1 MAKHIKPDWK
11 IKGPKRPTPK
21 VKGTGHSVGGS
32 ANGGHNNG
40 GK

>member
-1 MAKHIKPDWK
+1 MPKRIKKADWK
-11 IKGPKRPTPK
+11 IKGPGRPKPN
-21 VKGTGHSVGGS
+21 VKGAKGGS